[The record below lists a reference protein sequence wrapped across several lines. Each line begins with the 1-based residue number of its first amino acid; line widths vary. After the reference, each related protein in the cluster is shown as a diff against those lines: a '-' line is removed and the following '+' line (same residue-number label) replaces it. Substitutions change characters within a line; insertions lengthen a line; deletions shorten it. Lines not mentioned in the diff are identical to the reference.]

1 MTGKENAREIY
12 GDIIDIPHWEPLK
25 HERMSLFE
33 RAAQFSPFAALTGY
47 DEMIDEEAR
56 EVDAQE
62 ELSDEDMDLLNTKL
76 NLIADTLEEG
86 HHPLLKFTYFI
97 SDKLKEGGSYVN
109 ITERVRKIDVVGRKI
124 QLYKTVGLSKGYM
137 ELDMDKIGDISG
149 ELVDRIE

>member
-1 MTGKENAREIY
+1 M
-12 GDIIDIPHWEPLK
+12 
-25 HERMSLFE
+25 
-33 RAAQFSPFAALTGY
+33 TGY

-56 EVDAQE
+56 EVDVQE
-62 ELSDEDMDLLNTKL
+62 ELSDEEMEILDGKINRM
-76 NLIADTLEEG
+76 ADALEEG

>member
-1 MTGKENAREIY
+1 MAGKENAREIY
-12 GDIIDIPHWEPLK
+12 GDIIDIPHWESVK

-62 ELSDEDMDLLNTKL
+62 ELSDEEMDLLNTKL
-76 NLIADTLEEG
+76 NLIADALEEG